1 MNQQFWKAGSDSSN
15 KNITLSYNQNTPLYI
30 VFWIDHL
37 YIPKKWILLE
47 RFFKKKIFKKIIIQS
62 TWRYEFFL

>member
-1 MNQQFWKAGSDSSN
+1 MNQQFWKAGCDSSN
-15 KNITLSYNQNTPLYI
+15 KNITLSSNQNTPLYI

-47 RFFKKKIFKKIIIQS
+47 RFF
-62 TWRYEFFL
+62 YEKNL